1 MTGPPAGTG
10 PPTERDRAVLRV
22 GGHECPPGTGGVLG
36 PGRDLAR
43 ALAAHPRAVV
53 VPMTLGRDPGLAAA
67 AAQTIGWA
75 ARGAAPGDLLLAAP
89 LGTTTHLVGWLRA
102 AVARALPGGGDRAA
116 LLVAPPGGPEDDAEL
131 YKVARLVWRHLRVPW
146 VEVAF
151 LGGEPGVA
159 EGVDRCRRLGAR
171 DVVLVPAALVP
182 PPRGAGTGAAGTP
195 LGPAALAALVRR
207 RAAEAEARWLRD
219 GDDGLAAPAHH
230 HDHDHDHH
238 DDHDD
243 DHHHGHDHRRQAP
256 PGHAHGPLPETEET
270 LKEAAAHG
278 R

>member
-1 MTGPPAGTG
+1 MTVPPAATGPPAG
-10 PPTERDRAVLRV
+10 RDRAVLRV
-22 GGHECPPGTGGVLG
+22 GGHECPAGTGGVLG
-36 PGRDLAR
+36 PGRDLAV

-67 AAQTIGWA
+67 AAQTIAWA
-75 ARGAAPGDLLLAAP
+75 ARGAAPGDLLLAGP

-102 AVARALPGGGDRAA
+102 AVARAPRGGGDRAA

-131 YKVARLVWRHLRVPW
+131 YKVARLVWRDLRVPW

-151 LGGEPGVA
+151 IGGEPGVP

-182 PPRGAGTGAAGTP
+182 PPSHAGTSAAGPP

-219 GDDGLAAPAHH
+219 GDDGLAAPAHRH
-230 HDHDHDHH
+230 HDHH
-238 DDHDD
+238 DHAHHDQPD
-243 DHHHGHDHRRQAP
+243 PDHHRGHAP
-256 PGHAHGPLPETEET
+256 AGHAHGPSPETEET